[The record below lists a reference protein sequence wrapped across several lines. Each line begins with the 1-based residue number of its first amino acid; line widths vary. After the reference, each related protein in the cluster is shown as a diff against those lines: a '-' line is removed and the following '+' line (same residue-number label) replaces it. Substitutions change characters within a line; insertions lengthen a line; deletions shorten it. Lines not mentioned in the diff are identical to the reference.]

1 MQKELLEKAYV
12 SIDTT
17 MCVEESVDDKV
28 LKDTMLKE
36 VQITKLPMYNLSFSG

>member
-1 MQKELLEKAYV
+1 MENV

-17 MCVEESVDDKV
+17 MCVEESDDDKA

-36 VQITKLPMYNLSFSG
+36 VQKLSFQGTILEET